1 MVIRMRKFLYS
12 LIWYDD
18 PTTHEEPIELGSILS
33 ILTQQQFDK
42 VYLVRIDEVR
52 KRANYK
58 LKETR
63 LKELIKEKGCEIEIY
78 DLPTLDFSEVGKWKE
93 LFYNSINAC
102 LTKEDN
108 EDILWYVNFSNGT
121 PIMVSALTHAIL
133 LINQPI
139 FAIYT
144 QPTLPTISK
153 KYDISKKQIAAM
165 IQTNESKT
173 TVAPISQLQES
184 AIRANIEHLIE
195 IHDYHAAAVLLSE
208 YNSTYYQTLMNMCIG
223 AYELSR
229 LEIDSARKYFS
240 YTPLHTILKSKM
252 PKDIMRLIIYVNNL
266 QLKCESDEY
275 FDFVLRSSPLLYE
288 LCFLILTEY
297 THFPKEAIYIDEN
310 YSTELIKRKSL
321 PIIPTQFKRFFEG
334 YFVKNPQAE
343 HIVLTTPLL
352 IHLVSYQLT
361 SGLSITQELAQ
372 LRNFEEK
379 IRNEFAHVFSNYT
392 REYIYK
398 RTGSYPEE
406 ILELYKKVIRKI
418 AYRHLQEDF
427 YFTIYDKIN
436 QTIIEY
442 MEIVKED

>member
-1 MVIRMRKFLYS
+1 MRKFLYS

-18 PTTHEEPIELGSILS
+18 PTTHEEPVDLGSILS
-33 ILTQQQFDK
+33 ILSNQHFDK

-52 KRANYK
+52 NRANYK

-63 LKELIKEKGCEIEIY
+63 LKEIIKEHGCEVEIH
-78 DLPTLDFSEVGKWKE
+78 DLPTLDSSQVGKWKDV
-93 LFYNSINAC
+93 FYHSIVSC
-102 LTKEDN
+102 FEKENDD
-108 EDILWYVNFSNGT
+108 DILWYVNFSSGT
-121 PIMVSALTHAIL
+121 PIMISALTHAIL
-133 LINQPI
+133 LINQPV

-144 QPTLPTISK
+144 QATLPSISK
-153 KYDISKKQIAAM
+153 KYDVSKKQISSIMDSNDKQCITA
-165 IQTNESKT
+165 S
-173 TVAPISQLQES
+173 ISQMQDS
-184 AIRANIEHLIE
+184 AIRANIEQLIQ
-195 IHDYHAAAVLLSE
+195 IHDYLAASLLLSQ
-208 YNSTYYQTLMNMCIG
+208 YNSTYYQTLKNMCEG

-229 LEIDSARKYFS
+229 LEIDQARQCFA
-240 YTPLHTILKSKM
+240 YTPLHGLLKNKM
-252 PKDIMRLIIYVNNL
+252 PKDIMRLIVYVNNL
-266 QLKCESDEY
+266 QMKCDKNEY

-297 THFPKEAIYIDEN
+297 THFPKEAIYSDDN

-334 YFVKNPQAE
+334 YFIKNPQAE
-343 HIVLTTPLL
+343 HVVLTTPLL

-392 REYIYK
+392 KEYIYK
-398 RTGSYPEE
+398 KTGSYPQD

-418 AYRHLQEDF
+418 AYQYLQEDF

-436 QTIIEY
+436 QTIVEY
-442 MEIVKED
+442 MEIVKDD

>member
-1 MVIRMRKFLYS
+1 MRKFLYS

-18 PTTHEEPIELGSILS
+18 PTTHEEPVELGSVLGIIS
-33 ILTQQQFDK
+33 QHEFDK
-42 VYLVRIDEVR
+42 AYLVRIGEV
-52 KRANYK
+52 KNRANYK

-63 LKELIKEKGCEIEIY
+63 LKEIIKEKGCEVEIH
-78 DLPTLDFSEVGKWKE
+78 DLPALDSEKVGKWKDV
-93 LFYNSINAC
+93 FYNSINSC
-102 LTKEDN
+102 LSKEN
-108 EDILWYVNFSNGT
+108 EEDILWYVNFSSGT
-121 PIMVSALTHAIL
+121 PIMISALTHAIL

-144 QPTLPTISK
+144 QDKIPSISK
-153 KYDISKKQIAAM
+153 KYDTSKKQIASL
-165 IQTNESKT
+165 IESNDKPIT
-173 TVAPISQLQES
+173 IASISQMQES
-184 AIRANIEHLIE
+184 AIRANIEQLLQ
-195 IHDYHAAAVLLSE
+195 IHDYHAASVLLSQF
-208 YNSTYYQTLMNMCIG
+208 NSTYYQTLKNMCDG

-229 LEIDSARKYFS
+229 LEVEEARKCFA
-240 YTPLHTILKSKM
+240 YTPLHMVFKNKI
-252 PKDIMRLIIYVNNL
+252 PKDILRLIVYVNNL
-266 QLKCESDEY
+266 QLKCERDEY

-288 LCFLILTEY
+288 LSFLLLTEY

-334 YFVKNPQAE
+334 YFIKNPQAE

-392 REYIYK
+392 KEYIYK
-398 RTGSYPEE
+398 RTGSYPQE

-418 AYRHLQEDF
+418 AYQYLQEDF